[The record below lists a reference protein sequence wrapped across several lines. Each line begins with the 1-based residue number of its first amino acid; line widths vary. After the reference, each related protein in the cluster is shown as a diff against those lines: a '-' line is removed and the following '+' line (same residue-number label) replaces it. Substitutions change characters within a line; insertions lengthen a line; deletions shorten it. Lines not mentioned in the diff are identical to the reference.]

1 MTLDLGGDYAGSV
14 SAVMNTSGNIGAAVA
29 AALTGY
35 LATRFGWNS
44 AFLVLAGL
52 ALIAAGVC
60 SQIDA
65 SRKFSLSA
73 PPLPA
78 APLST
83 S

>member
-1 MTLDLGGDYAGSV
+1 
-14 SAVMNTSGNIGAAVA
+14 
-29 AALTGY
+29 
-35 LATRFGWNS
+35 
-44 AFLVLAGL
+44 
-52 ALIAAGVC
+52 VC